1 MLLLI
6 LLGSALTIKARV
18 VEVFDFSDMVID
30 NAFNNSYLGKPS
42 AETNFPGMYIV
53 S

>member
-6 LLGSALTIKARV
+6 LLGSALIIEARV
-18 VEVFDFSDMVID
+18 VEVFDFSDMVIE
-30 NAFNNSYLGKPS
+30 NAFNNSYLGKPF